1 MSVLDLSERTGLA
14 VNTIK
19 RAESTND
26 FAPINRANANLL
38 LTTLEGAG
46 VHFIPADGELGAGAR
61 LSNPDQA
68 PLARRRTQ
76 PSAEP
81 SKD

>member
-26 FAPINRANANLL
+26 FAPINRANAKLL
-38 LTTLEGAG
+38 LTTLEAAG
-46 VHFIPADGELGAGAR
+46 VHFIPADCEFGAGVR
-61 LSNPDQA
+61 LINPDQA
-68 PLARRRTQ
+68 PLARRRAQ
-76 PSAEP
+76 PGADSP
-81 SKD
+81 KD